1 MGMETPGQGCVRGVG
16 VGCSPGDGPRLPL
29 GIHQDLRP
37 CRSLG
42 APPGCVCLAA
52 HLSLPWLHAGYFALP
67 SCSSQAPALS
77 PSLSLLISLS
87 FRSPAW
93 VLSPLAPR

>member
-1 MGMETPGQGCVRGVG
+1 MGMETHGQSCVHGVG
-16 VGCSPGDGPRLPL
+16 TGCSPGDGPCLPL
-29 GIHQDLRP
+29 GIPQDLRP
-37 CRSLG
+37 HRSLG
-42 APPGCVCLAA
+42 APRLCLAA
-52 HLSLPWLHAGYFALP
+52 RLSLPWLHAGYFALP

>member
-1 MGMETPGQGCVRGVG
+1 MGTPGQGCVRG
-16 VGCSPGDGPRLPL
+16 GCGLLCWRWAASALGGPP
-29 GIHQDLRP
+29 RP
-37 CRSLG
+37 ETRWVRG
-42 APPGCVCLAA
+42 PPPGCICLAA
-52 HLSLPWLHAGYFALP
+52 PVSLPWLHAGYFALP
-67 SCSSQAPALS
+67 SHSSQAPALS